1 MLAPAVAGRRR
12 VHLWPRGGRLML
24 DVRHARHSDCGAP
37 RGDTADGPALLK
49 KRKIR
54 HTDRNKDRRHS
65 SSLRCSPQLQ
75 PSLCRLLRLEGARG
89 ENTAANSL
97 SSTPE
102 WLTSSYSLC
111 ESSGRLNSPSCAND
125 GALKSPSC
133 ANDGVL
139 KSPSLADDGVSKS
152 PSFANDGFLLS
163 VVLPLRRA
171 FRSHPRHVH
180 TPTPRTVL
188 TPPPN
193 SRLSK
198 PRQHGVRRVSR
209 PAADAPAVE

>member
-152 PSFANDGFLLS
+152 PSFGYP
-163 VVLPLRRA
+163 VVRQRRLFTLRRA
-171 FRSHPRHVH
+171 AAAPCLSQS
-180 TPTPRTVL
+180 PTPR
-188 TPPPN
+188 
-193 SRLSK
+193 SY
-198 PRQHGVRRVSR
+198 
-209 PAADAPAVE
+209 ADAQDSFNASAKLEIKQAAPTRRSSGQQACC

>member
-1 MLAPAVAGRRR
+1 MAKPRRAYEAAAQRDGTRAARRTRRR
-12 VHLWPRGGRLML
+12 EFEPRRK
-24 DVRHARHSDCGAP
+24 RFAN
-37 RGDTADGPALLK
+37 DGVLK
-49 KRKIR
+49 
-54 HTDRNKDRRHS
+54 T
-65 SSLRCSPQLQ
+65 
-75 PSLCRLLRLEGARG
+75 PSW
-89 ENTAANSL
+89 AND
-97 SSTPE
+97 
-102 WLTSSYSLC
+102 
-111 ESSGRLNSPSCAND
+111 GVLNSPSCAND

-188 TPPPN
+188 TQSARN
-193 SRLSK
+193 GHKTFAFR
-198 PRQHGVRRVSR
+198 
-209 PAADAPAVE
+209 

>member
-1 MLAPAVAGRRR
+1 MAN
-12 VHLWPRGGRLML
+12 
-24 DVRHARHSDCGAP
+24 D
-37 RGDTADGPALLK
+37 GDFDT
-49 KRKIR
+49 
-54 HTDRNKDRRHS
+54 
-65 SSLRCSPQLQ
+65 
-75 PSLCRLLRLEGARG
+75 
-89 ENTAANSL
+89 
-97 SSTPE
+97 
-102 WLTSSYSLC
+102 
-111 ESSGRLNSPSCAND
+111 PSCAND

-188 TPPPN
+188 TQCTDECTDEVAN
-193 SRLSK
+193 LSPAIYNQEETRQCPGFPSPHSQ
-198 PRQHGVRRVSR
+198 PRALRHTTVLSNIMSL
-209 PAADAPAVE
+209 